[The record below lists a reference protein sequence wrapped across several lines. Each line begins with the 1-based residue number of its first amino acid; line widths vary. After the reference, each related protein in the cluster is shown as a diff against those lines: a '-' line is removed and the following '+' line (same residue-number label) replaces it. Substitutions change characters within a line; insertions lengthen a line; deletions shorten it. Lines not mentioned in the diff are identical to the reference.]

1 VTPLSTVAQALHS
14 GARSL
19 HDYSESPRLDAELLL
34 GNVLGL
40 SRAGLIARSD
50 EAVAVDREQAYAGL
64 IEKRRQGA
72 PVAYLTG
79 SREFWS
85 LQLSVTPAVLVP
97 RGETELLVEL
107 ALDRL
112 PQPVAAASADSAGSV
127 LDLGTGSGAIAL
139 AIASERPRARVTGVD
154 ISPAALAVAIQNSRD
169 LGLAN
174 TEWRLGS
181 WFDAVPGEKFDLIV
195 ANPPYVAAA
204 DPALQKLA
212 AEPAIALCVG
222 PTGLEALASIAA
234 DAVSHLHEGGWLL
247 MEHGSDQAKDV
258 AQLLERHGFTGVC
271 SHLDF
276 SGKPRVT
283 LGTVHSPH

>member
-34 GNVLGL
+34 GKVLGL